1 MITKK
6 EVLYIEMLTQD
17 LVESL
22 QQVLQE
28 YENNENYIFSSK
40 HRAKFKRL
48 RVELAKK
55 LMEIQGKIY

>member
-6 EVLYIEMLTQD
+6 DVLYIEMLTQD
-17 LVESL
+17 LVGSL

-28 YENNENYIFSSK
+28 YEKNDKYIFSSK